1 MKLSP
6 TQETAFRMIRDRGVY
21 GDAQGRGVVDGGE
34 LRIARRTIRSLFDR
48 GLVEWSTVEQH
59 RIVPSGR

>member
-1 MKLSP
+1 
-6 TQETAFRMIRDRGVY
+6 MIRDRGVY